1 MLFRSLL
8 CEAMQLMAI
17 CSQNS
22 EGDQQE
28 SQIVALLQQI
38 IQNTDPTRG
47 SGSHSRQKVQ
57 RRRRGSPVRR
67 KGEDNVLAVSPESRF

>member
-1 MLFRSLL
+1 MLFSGIL

-28 SQIVALLQQI
+28 SQASITALLQQI
-38 IQNTDPTRG
+38 IRNTDPIHG
-47 SGSHSRQKVQ
+47 SGSHSRPNVQ

-67 KGEDNVLAVSPESRF
+67 KGEDNVLAVSP